1 MADEMAD
8 VPATAAADTP
18 ADPLLLER
26 FLPYRLSVLSNL
38 VSGRIAAHY
47 SQRFGLGIPE
57 WRVMAVLA
65 QAPGLSAAEVAARTA
80 MDKVAVSRTV
90 AVLRRTGRLE
100 RSDDTQDRRRSRL
113 RLSAAGAAVY
123 DQVVPVARR
132 LERELLDSL
141 TPSDRDALDRILRVL
156 QSKVQSAAGRTAEDL
171 PEESRPCQD
180 PSPASAAS

>member
-1 MADEMAD
+1 MAGDIAD
-8 VPATAAADTP
+8 PPATAAADTP

-80 MDKVAVSRTV
+80 MDKVQVSR
-90 AVLRRTGRLE
+90 ASAGLRKRGLALQAT
-100 RSDDTQDRRRSRL
+100 DAADRRRSKL
-113 RLSAAGAAVY
+113 ALSAAGRRMHDEIVPLARAAE
-123 DQVVPVARR
+123 AR
-132 LERELLDSL
+132 LLAGL
-141 TPSDRDALDRILRVL
+141 APADRAQLGALLGKL
-156 QSKVQSAAGRTAEDL
+156 QDSAAAL
-171 PEESRPCQD
+171 
-180 PSPASAAS
+180 

>member
-1 MADEMAD
+1 
-8 VPATAAADTP
+8 
-18 ADPLLLER
+18 
-26 FLPYRLSVLSNL
+26 
-38 VSGRIAAHY
+38 
-47 SQRFGLGIPE
+47 
-57 WRVMAVLA
+57 
-65 QAPGLSAAEVAARTA
+65 
-80 MDKVAVSRTV
+80 MDKVAVSRAV

-141 TPSDRDALDRILRVL
+141 TPSDRDALDRILGVL
-156 QSKVQSAAGRTAEDL
+156 RSQVQSVAGCTAEDL
-171 PEESRPCQD
+171 PEESRPCQE